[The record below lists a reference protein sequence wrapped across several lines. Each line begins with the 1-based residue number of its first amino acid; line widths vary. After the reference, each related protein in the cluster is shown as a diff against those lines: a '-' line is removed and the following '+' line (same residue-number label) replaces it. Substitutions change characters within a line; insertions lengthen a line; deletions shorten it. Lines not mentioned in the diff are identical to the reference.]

1 VQPIR
6 PAVAVALG
14 PLESLGLPC
23 QGRYSALSPVK
34 PAVHL
39 AAIGPLGPGRR
50 LTAENLWTTASLG
63 LEKKRNL
70 QHPKM
75 SPGSAHQLPYSDDAV
90 LDPGFLFPQLGAA
103 QTYPNLGWSSLSSPT
118 VLPSAVDSLSSSRPL
133 GLGARV
139 SVCHK
144 TGSRHPPKLLV
155 WRYHWEEDTRLGTSV
170 HLWLTPFHIESGGGE
185 GLRVPHHFPTR
196 KTVIS
201 CHDPK
206 YVSAERA
213 VNVQHPRAV
222 LCEYV
227 PQAIPEPSTGSTQSI
242 LS

>member
-1 VQPIR
+1 MAVSNAYGREGWATEHGMETPLRNPKSPKSCPMRRASSCSIHCYSPRGAVQPIR

-103 QTYPNLGWSSLSSPT
+103 QTYPNLG
-118 VLPSAVDSLSSSRPL
+118 
-133 GLGARV
+133 
-139 SVCHK
+139 
-144 TGSRHPPKLLV
+144 
-155 WRYHWEEDTRLGTSV
+155 
-170 HLWLTPFHIESGGGE
+170 
-185 GLRVPHHFPTR
+185 
-196 KTVIS
+196 
-201 CHDPK
+201 
-206 YVSAERA
+206 
-213 VNVQHPRAV
+213 
-222 LCEYV
+222 
-227 PQAIPEPSTGSTQSI
+227 
-242 LS
+242 